1 MKPLLEVL
9 QGKALTPPPLWLMR
23 QAGRY
28 LPEYRETRQKAG
40 SFLDLCYNP
49 DLASEVTLQPITRY
63 GFDAA
68 ILFSDILIVPQL
80 LGQQLTFVEG
90 EGPKLGPLDIDGL
103 ETNNWREKAAPIF
116 ETIRKVKSQLPEQ
129 TTLIGFAG
137 SPWTVACYMI
147 EGGSS
152 ENFEKARSL
161 ARANPARFEK
171 LIDWIIAATLEYI
184 EGQIEAGAEVIQF
197 FDSWAGKCDN
207 VQRWVIEPTAA
218 LCMILHAKYPKLK
231 IIGFPRLLSPQQLVP
246 YAAHTGVNG
255 LSLDPHIDME
265 WAATTLPRHI
275 VIQGNLDPALLKAG
289 GKEMKEAAEKIITQM
304 KGRAFI
310 FNLGHGIDKET
321 PPENVAELVK
331 IVRGTK

>member
-9 QGKALTPPPLWLMR
+9 QGKPLTPPPLWLMR

-63 GFDAA
+63 GFDGA
-68 ILFSDILIVPQL
+68 ILFSDILIVPKL
-80 LGQQLTFVEG
+80 LGQELTFVEG

-103 ETNNWREKAAPIF
+103 ETSNWREKAAPIF
-116 ETIRKVKSQLPEQ
+116 ETLRKVKAKLPEQ

-147 EGGSS
+147 EGGGSQ
-152 ENFEKARSL
+152 NFEKARSL
-161 ARANPARFEK
+161 ARANAARFEK

-207 VQRWVIEPTAA
+207 VHRWVIEPTAA

-231 IIGFPRLLSPQQLVP
+231 IIGFPRLLSAQQLVP

-255 LSLDPHIDME
+255 LSLDPNIDME
-265 WAATTLPRHI
+265 WAAATLPRHI
-275 VIQGNLDPALLKAG
+275 VLQGNLDPALLKAG
-289 GKEMKEAAEKIITQM
+289 GKEMKEAIEKIITQM

-310 FNLGHGIDKET
+310 FNLGHGIDKDT

-331 IVRGTK
+331 IVRETK